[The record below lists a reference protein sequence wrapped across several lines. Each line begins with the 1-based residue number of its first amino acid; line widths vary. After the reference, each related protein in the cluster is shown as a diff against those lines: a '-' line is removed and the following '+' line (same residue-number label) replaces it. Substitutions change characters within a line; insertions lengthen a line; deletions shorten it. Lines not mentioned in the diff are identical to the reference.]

1 MNIKA
6 KSSPFNSRTTHAY
19 ASGLKKYYAFD
30 IRTTFRI
37 FTEIVKQP
45 KGTTLVAP
53 TTKQAS

>member
-1 MNIKA
+1 V
-6 KSSPFNSRTTHAY
+6 Y

-30 IRTTFRI
+30 IRTTFKI

-45 KGTTLVAP
+45 KGTTLVVP